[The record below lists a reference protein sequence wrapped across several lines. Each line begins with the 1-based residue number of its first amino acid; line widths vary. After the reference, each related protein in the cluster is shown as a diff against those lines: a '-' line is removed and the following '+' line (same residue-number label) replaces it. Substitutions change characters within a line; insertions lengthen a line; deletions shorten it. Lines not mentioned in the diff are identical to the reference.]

1 MNVAGID
8 FSSRAVHIVL
18 LEDDSDEASARVF
31 ELAGATPFERAR
43 SLRRIFPTR
52 GFWED
57 NGVYLVGIEDPHSR
71 ANHTAKALG
80 LAAGAIA
87 ALLPN
92 AMTVIQTP
100 PSEWHR
106 IFTGN
111 ASASKEIVEQHAHA
125 IWPDPPAGADDNTWD
140 AYGIAYAVRT
150 LNNQAIQEASAAS

>member
-1 MNVAGID
+1 MTVAGID
-8 FSSRAVHIVL
+8 FSSRAVHVVL
-18 LEDDSDEASARVF
+18 LEDDTDQAALRVF

-92 AMTVIQTP
+92 ALTVIQTA

-106 IFTGN
+106 IFTGQ
-111 ASASKEIVEQHAHA
+111 ATATKGLVEQHARELWSDA
-125 IWPDPPAGADDNTWD
+125 PAGADDNTWD

-150 LNNQAIQEASAAS
+150 LNEQAIQKASVTA

>member
-1 MNVAGID
+1 MSIAGID

-18 LEDDSDEASARVF
+18 LDDDTDDAMLHVF
-31 ELAGATPFERAR
+31 ELHGATPFERAR
-43 SLRRIFPTR
+43 SLRRSFPTR

-87 ALLPN
+87 GLLPN
-92 AMTVIQTP
+92 GLPVVQTVP
-100 PSEWHR
+100 AEWHR
-106 IFTGN
+106 IFTGT
-111 ASASKEIVEQHAHA
+111 AGASKETVGLHARA
-125 IWPDPPAGADDNTWD
+125 IWPDHPAEGDDNAWD

-150 LNNQAIQEASAAS
+150 LNNQAIQKAGAA